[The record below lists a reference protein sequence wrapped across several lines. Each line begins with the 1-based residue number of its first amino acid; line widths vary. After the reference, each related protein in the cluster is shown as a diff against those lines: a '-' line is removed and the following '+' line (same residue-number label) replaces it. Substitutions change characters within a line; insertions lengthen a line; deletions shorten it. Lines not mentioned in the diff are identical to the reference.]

1 MSDVEPIVVI
11 LLTYERT
18 EYALR
23 TIAAARKHL
32 RYPDLRWYLAD
43 DGSSESHC
51 DAVLAA
57 AQGLELAGRHTL
69 AGGTYGANAQRAWD
83 EASKVSKLAFFLE
96 DDWELRQDLELRPFA
111 DLLMDDERFGMVR
124 LGYLNLG
131 MAGLTIG
138 SGGHLYWWLNR
149 QSPEAYVFT
158 GHPSLRHQR
167 FKDAYGPYQPGL
179 QPGETELNM
188 AWRFRT
194 REGPGIV
201 WPAELG
207 ANGVFGHIGEKQS
220 YP

>member
-18 EYALR
+18 DYAVR
-23 TIAAARKHL
+23 TLAAARKYL

-43 DGSSESHC
+43 DGSREEHC
-51 DAVLAA
+51 DTILAA
-57 AQGLELAGRHTL
+57 AKGLNLAGRHTL
-69 AGGTYGANAQRAWD
+69 AGGTYGANANRAWQ
-83 EASKVSKLAFFLE
+83 EAAKVSRLTLFLE
-96 DDWELRQDLELRPFA
+96 DDWELRSELDLRPFA
-111 DLLMDDERFGMVR
+111 DLLMEDERFGMVR

-131 MAGLTIG
+131 MAGLTFG
-138 SGGHLYWWLNR
+138 SHGHLYWWLNR

-167 FKDAYGPYQPGL
+167 FWDAYGPYTEGR
-179 QPGETELNM
+179 QPGETELDM
-188 AWRFRT
+188 AWQFRT

-207 ANGVFGHIGEKQS
+207 ANGLFGHIGERQS
-220 YP
+220 Y